1 MRRSKSRHPRV
12 PFKGKVGPGKA
23 RAHPPRPSARRSS
36 VRGAAT
42 ATRLS
47 AAGRRLADVRRRAAQ
62 HALNALAPST
72 RRAYAVDWVDFEG
85 WCRAHRLAALP
96 ATPET
101 VGLFLTARAPA
112 LKLATLKR
120 RLAAIATRHRLNGAH
135 LDRRHPAIRDVLAGI
150 RRWRGGDGS
159 SKHAFSPGELRAL
172 LRAAPMG
179 LRGARD
185 RAILLIGFAGALRRS
200 EIVALDRDALQ
211 FSTRGVALTIRRSKT
226 DPLGHG
232 QVIGIPRGRN
242 RRTCPVRAL
251 EVWLAAAAIARGP
264 IFRGID
270 RHGRVLGRLSDKG
283 VARVVKR
290 CAAAAG
296 LDPEAVS
303 GHSLRSGFATS
314 AAAAGADLAAVML
327 QTRHRST
334 ATARRYVQRGS
345 IFRNLAV
352 RSLRL

>member
-12 PFKGKVGPGKA
+12 PFKVKVGPGKA

-62 HALNALAPST
+62 HALNALAPAT
-72 RRAYAVDWVDFEG
+72 RRAYAVDWADFET
-85 WCRAHRLAALP
+85 WCRAHRLVALP
-96 ATPET
+96 ARPAT

-120 RLAAIATRHRLNGAH
+120 RLAAIVTRHRLIGGH
-135 LDRRHPAIRDVLAGI
+135 LDCRHPAIRDVLAGI
-150 RRWRGGDGS
+150 RRWRGADSS
-159 SKHAFSPGELRAL
+159 SKQALSPRELRAL
-172 LRAAPMG
+172 LRVAPMG

-185 RAILLIGFAGALRRS
+185 RALLLIGFAGALRRS

-211 FSTRGVALTIRRSKT
+211 VSRRGVALTIRRSKA
-226 DPLGHG
+226 DPLGTG
-232 QVIGIPRGRN
+232 YIIGIPRGRN
-242 RRTCPVRAL
+242 PGTCPVRAL
-251 EVWLAAAAIARGP
+251 TGWLAAAAIRRGP
-264 IFRGID
+264 VFRGID
-270 RHGRVLGRLSDKG
+270 RHGRMLGRLSDKG

-296 LDPEAVS
+296 LDAADFS

-314 AAAAGADLAAVML
+314 AAAAGADLAAIMN
-327 QTRHRST
+327 QTRHRS
-334 ATARRYVQRGS
+334 AQTARGYVQRGA
-345 IFRNLAV
+345 IFRNRAV
-352 RSLRL
+352 RALRL